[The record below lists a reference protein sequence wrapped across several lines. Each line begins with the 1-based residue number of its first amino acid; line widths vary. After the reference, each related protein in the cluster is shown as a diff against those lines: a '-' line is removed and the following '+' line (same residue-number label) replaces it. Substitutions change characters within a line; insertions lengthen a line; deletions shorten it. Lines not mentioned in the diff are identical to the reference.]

1 MVWVPG
7 GGSISCAQN
16 DERFDGTNFARD
28 GVVLVTLAYRVNV
41 DGFLKLRGGDSGNGN
56 RDILEGLRWVK
67 ANIAAFGGDPDKIT
81 PSASRRAAPTSS
93 TLSPLRTRRDCW
105 QVPSSRARQPS
116 HSGGM
121 LPRPRKPQSSSATPS
136 AANPPAKPC

>member
-7 GGSISCAQN
+7 GGSISCSQN

-67 ANIAAFGGDPDKIT
+67 ANIAAFGGDPAEVYGKLVDMGATMIQT
-81 PSASRRAAPTSS
+81 DRPELLISYLRSRG
-93 TLSPLRTRRDCW
+93 L
-105 QVPSSRARQPS
+105 
-116 HSGGM
+116 H
-121 LPRPRKPQSSSATPS
+121 
-136 AANPPAKPC
+136 N